1 MRQKGCRDAAGP
13 PSAIAFTVAFFLGV
27 DEMNRSI
34 RLTPIRAAIFLVLV
48 CSLVGVV
55 RADSFSSIRWAGP
68 GASSDA
74 LKGKTV
80 VMVSFVTWC
89 PICNGWSP
97 EMLAQIKKAT
107 EDKPVVVL
115 AIATDVDAAAGKT
128 YMLQHKFVG
137 SNILYGADANV
148 AKEYGVD
155 AKNLWNYV
163 WFDPTGKVTKK
174 GAAGV
179 AYGGANNTKTYV
191 VPQEVNSAKN
201 LGKLEF
207 VSSTMSPDAKQYAWA
222 IELGDYS
229 LLTQISSPKVQRLFN
244 KDDRDALVGM
254 QSRFLA
260 ERLASAKENSMG
272 DIPQKIDAF
281 ETATQLATHFRATAQ
296 AKEAVKIAAA
306 LNADPEFRK
315 ELTAKT
321 QYNLAL
327 NKAGGDDAKLA
338 KLLRAVSVRFTGTYY
353 GDQAKKDSDTATQA
367 GDAADKDKGAKNA
380 PAKSATPKSDSTA
393 KAAVN

>member
-1 MRQKGCRDAAGP
+1 
-13 PSAIAFTVAFFLGV
+13 
-27 DEMNRSI
+27 MNRNF
-34 RLTPIRAAIFLVLV
+34 RLTPIRAAIGLLVA

-89 PICNGWSP
+89 PICNGWAP

-115 AIATDVDAAAGKT
+115 AVATDVDAAAGKT

-148 AKEYGVD
+148 ATEYGVE

-174 GAAGV
+174 GAAGA
-179 AYGGANNTKTYV
+179 AYAGPNNTKTYV
-191 VPQEVNSAKN
+191 VPQEINTTKD

-207 VSSTMSPDAKQYAWA
+207 VSSTMSPEVKQYAWG
-222 IELGDYS
+222 IELGDYA
-229 LLTQISSPKVQRLFN
+229 LLTQISSPKVQRLFS
-244 KDDRDALVGM
+244 KDDREALVGM
-254 QSRFLA
+254 QSHFLD
-260 ERLASAKENSMG
+260 ERLASAKENSTG
-272 DIPQKIDAF
+272 DIPKKIDAF
-281 ETATQLATHFRATAQ
+281 ETATQLATHFRTTAQ
-296 AKEAVKIAAA
+296 GKEAVKIAAA
-306 LNADPEFRK
+306 LNGDPAFRK
-315 ELTAKT
+315 ELTAKS

-327 NKAGGDDAKLA
+327 NKSGGDDAKLA
-338 KLLRAVSVRFTGTYY
+338 KLLRAVSVHFAGTYY
-353 GDQAKKDSDTATQA
+353 GDQAKKDSEAAT
-367 GDAADKDKGAKNA
+367 GDATTKDASAKDAATKDA
-380 PAKSATPKSDSTA
+380 PAKSAAPKSESTA